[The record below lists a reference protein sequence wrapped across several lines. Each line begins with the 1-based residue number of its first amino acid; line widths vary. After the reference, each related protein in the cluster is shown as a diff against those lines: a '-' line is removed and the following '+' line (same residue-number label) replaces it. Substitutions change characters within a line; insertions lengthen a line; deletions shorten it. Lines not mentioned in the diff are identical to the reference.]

1 MSVDRERIPPHL
13 WSPQVSGWPRSGTES
28 VVEVEPGIALTIE
41 CGTHFQFRNTG
52 DEDLCF
58 VIVTMPPWPGARE
71 ARRMTDHWLL
81 T

>member
-1 MSVDRERIPPHL
+1 
-13 WSPQVSGWPRSGTES
+13 
-28 VVEVEPGIALTIE
+28 VEVEPGIALTIE